1 MIESIENI
9 EILKRVQSLKSK
21 IDELE
26 ASQRRR
32 KQDVQNKKAQ
42 IENKQAISEKKH
54 EEKISAQKEIDKKEL
69 DLKANEGEI
78 AKYNIQLNSIKT
90 NKEYTALRSEIGAK
104 QADMSILEDELLETM
119 SNLENILQEYSKATE
134 ELRNEEE
141 SLKDLMKSVEADLK
155 EADAEIE
162 KIKNDQKKYLDSLD
176 EHTLRQYNQLSNIKG
191 GKAVVAVVGNVC
203 GGCSMN
209 ITTQTLNLLMSGK
222 ELVFCRSC
230 SRILYLDEKNN

>member
-1 MIESIENI
+1 MIESI

-26 ASQRRR
+26 ASKKRR
-32 KQDVQNKKAQ
+32 KQDIENKKSQ
-42 IENKQAISEKKH
+42 IENKKALSEKKH

-69 DLKANEGEI
+69 DLKTNEGEV

-90 NKEYTALRSEIGAK
+90 NKEYTALRSEIGVK
-104 QADMSILEDELLETM
+104 QADMSILEDKLLETM
-119 SNLENILQEYSKATE
+119 STLENVIQEYSKATE
-134 ELRNEEE
+134 DLRNEEE
-141 SLKDLMKSVEADLK
+141 NLKDLIKSVEAEFK
-155 EADAEIE
+155 ETDAESE

-209 ITTQTLNLLMSGK
+209 ITTQTLNLLMGGK

-230 SRILYLDEKNN
+230 SRMLYLDEKNN

>member
-1 MIESIENI
+1 MIESI

-26 ASQRRR
+26 ASKKRR
-32 KQDVQNKKAQ
+32 KQDVENKKSK
-42 IENKQAISEKKH
+42 IETKKALSDKKH
-54 EEKISAQKEIDKKEL
+54 EEKISIQKAIDKREL
-69 DLKANEGEI
+69 DLKTKEGEI

-104 QADMSILEDELLETM
+104 KADMSILEDELLETM
-119 SNLENILQEYSKATE
+119 STLENVIREYSKATE
-134 ELRNEEE
+134 DLRAEEE
-141 SLKDLMKSVEADLK
+141 SLKDLMKSVEAELK
-155 EADAEIE
+155 ETDAEIE
-162 KIKNDQKKYLDSLD
+162 KIKNDQRKYLDSLD
-176 EHTLRQYNQLSNIKG
+176 EHTLRQYNQLSSIKD
-191 GKAVVAVVGNVC
+191 GKVVVAVDGNVC
-203 GGCSMN
+203 SGCSMN